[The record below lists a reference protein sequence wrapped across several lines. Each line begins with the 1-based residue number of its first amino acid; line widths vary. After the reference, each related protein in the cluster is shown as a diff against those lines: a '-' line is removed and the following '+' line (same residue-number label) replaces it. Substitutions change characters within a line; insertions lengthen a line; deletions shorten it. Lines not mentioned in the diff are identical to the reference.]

1 MAVID
6 FEMYDLGLASGFIE
20 TAPDAVVI
28 FDAEGVIIMVNAQS
42 EELFGYPRESLLG
55 QHVEMLVPELLRS
68 LDRAHRA
75 NLLED
80 PSNREARDGIDTH
93 GVHSDGT
100 EFSVEISI
108 GSLETKR
115 GTLFT
120 SFIRDVSERRR
131 LEVEAAHFRSVVES
145 SQDAIIGKNLDGI
158 IVSWNG
164 GAQRLY
170 GYAAHEVIGRSTS
183 ILVPLHYE
191 NPLPDILRRVRSG
204 EVIENLETVRS
215 RKDGTQVTV
224 SLTVSPIRTLSG
236 EVTGASTIAR
246 NITERVRYQEQLIAM
261 SERDALTGLR
271 NRRRFERDIADQV
284 ERAHRY
290 GEHAVLMMI
299 DLNGFKKI
307 NDLHGH
313 KVGDQVLK
321 AVAAALRGRLRDSD
335 MVARIGG
342 DEFAIVMPYARV
354 DNAQGIADGLK
365 TLINACTVDVVGSP
379 RIKLGASIGLVEID
393 QETASEEDI
402 IAEADR
408 LMYKEKAND
417 PSRLPRE

>member
-1 MAVID
+1 M
-6 FEMYDLGLASGFIE
+6 
-20 TAPDAVVI
+20 
-28 FDAEGVIIMVNAQS
+28 
-42 EELFGYPRESLLG
+42 
-55 QHVEMLVPELLRS
+55 
-68 LDRAHRA
+68 
-75 NLLED
+75 
-80 PSNREARDGIDTH
+80 H